1 MGMDSIIR
9 GLQTAFATFFSFKA
23 YVILPI
29 FMLILALAARMKLK
43 EALLASIKI
52 GVGFSGV
59 FIVFS
64 FFVTQISPAIEA
76 IINLRGLN
84 YPVADVGW
92 PPLAAIT
99 WSSPLTP
106 LLIPLIMLLNL
117 AMLITRSTKTLYID
131 LWNYW
136 HFALIGV
143 LVQNVSGSLVLGI
156 ASSLLIALITIKTA
170 EWSAPYVKREMGLDG
185 LAISP
190 VSVAALLPYA
200 VAANRAFDAIPGLR
214 RLSWDPSR
222 SAEKGRGPQLLQEPM
237 VIGILVGASLS
248 LLAGYDLKGGLETSI
263 NIAAVMFLLPKCG
276 GLIGEGMG
284 AVSMAFKQLV
294 EKRFSSM
301 RGLSIAVDT
310 GILMTNPSVIA
321 TGLILIPVSLFI
333 AFILP
338 GNRVIP
344 LGDLPN
350 LISIMSLTTLIM
362 GGNVLRSV
370 LAGIPVI
377 ASFLL
382 IASDMA
388 PLYTSQAA
396 AAGMSLDIG
405 GREITAF
412 TDGGNQLRYWFYW
425 LFQGNSAALLA
436 LPVVLALLWYARRVN
451 KKMSAL

>member
-1 MGMDSIIR
+1 MDSIIS
-9 GLQTAFATFFSFKA
+9 GLQSAFATFFSFKA

-43 EALLASIKI
+43 EAILAAIKI
-52 GVGFSGV
+52 GAGFSGV

-76 IINLRGLN
+76 IISLRGLN

-200 VAANRAFDAIPGLR
+200 VALNRAFDAIPGLR
-214 RLSWDPSR
+214 RLNWDPSR
-222 SAEKGRGPQLLQEPM
+222 SAAKAQGPQLLQEPM
-237 VIGILVGASLS
+237 VIGIVVGASLS
-248 LLAGYDLKGGLETSI
+248 LLAGYDLKGSLETSI

-284 AVSMAFKQLV
+284 AVSMTFKLLV

-350 LISIMSLTTLIM
+350 LISIMSLTTLVM

-396 AAGMSLDIG
+396 AAGMSLDLG
-405 GREITAF
+405 GRDITAF

-425 LFQGNSAALLA
+425 LFQGNIAAMA
-436 LPVVLALLWYARRVN
+436 AIPVVLALLWYAWRDNR
-451 KKMSAL
+451 KISAL

>member
-1 MGMDSIIR
+1 METIIS

-29 FMLILALAARMKLK
+29 FMLILALAARMKIK
-43 EALLASIKI
+43 DALLAALKI
-52 GVGFSGV
+52 GTGFSGV

-76 IINLRGLN
+76 IISLRGLN

-106 LLIPLIMLLNL
+106 LLIPLVMLLNL
-117 AMLITRSTKTLYID
+117 VMLAARGTKTLYID

-143 LVQNVSGSLVLGI
+143 LVQNATGSLALGI
-156 ASSLLIALITIKTA
+156 VASLLIAVVTIKSA
-170 EWSAPYVKREMGLDG
+170 EWSAPYLKREMGLDG

-200 VAANRAFDAIPGLR
+200 AALNRAFEAVPGLR

-222 SAEKGRGPQLLQEPM
+222 SKAQGSGPRLLQEPM
-237 VIGILVGASLS
+237 VIGVLVGASLS
-248 LLAGYDLKGGLETSI
+248 LLAGYDLKAGLETSV

-276 GLIGEGMG
+276 GLIGDGMG
-284 AVSMAFKQLV
+284 AVSMAFKGLV
-294 EKRFSSM
+294 ERRFSSM

-350 LISIMSLTTLIM
+350 LISIMSLTTLVM
-362 GGNVLRSV
+362 GGNVLRAV

-377 ASFLL
+377 ATFML

-396 AAGMSLDIG
+396 AAGMVLDLG

-412 TDGGNQLRYWFYW
+412 TDGGNQLRYWLYR
-425 LFQGNSAALLA
+425 LFQGDRAAMLA
-436 LPVVLALLWYARRVN
+436 LPLVIALLWYARREHR
-451 KKMSAL
+451 KMISL